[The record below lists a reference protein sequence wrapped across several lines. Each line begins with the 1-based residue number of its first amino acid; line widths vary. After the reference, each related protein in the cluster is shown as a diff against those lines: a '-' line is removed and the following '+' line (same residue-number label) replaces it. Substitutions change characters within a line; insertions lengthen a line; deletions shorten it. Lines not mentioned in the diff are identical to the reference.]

1 MLNGLV
7 ILVGLGIFFV
17 VLDKL
22 GDLATRNTARK
33 IIDSVDT
40 EKIIKDVIASK
51 REK

>member
-33 IIDSVDT
+33 IVDSVDT
-40 EKIIKDVIASK
+40 EKIIKEVIKSNLK
-51 REK
+51 K